1 MKIVPTLTVTD
12 AVLGSSDVP
21 EDDFTAWNSGTTYA
35 AGDKV
40 RRVVTDIHRT
50 YESAQ
55 GSNTNH
61 DPLTDDAEEWWIDLG
76 PTNRWA
82 MFSAPIAVQ
91 TVQADQI
98 DVTLN
103 ITDPIDTVQ
112 LQNISAATVRIIRTH
127 PDDGVVFDETFDM
140 TSTRGIIDAYTYYFN
155 PIVRLRDL
163 LVENLPVYGRGTLRI
178 LLEAEGEEVACGL
191 VLVGLSRRVG
201 FTLYGARASTIDYST
216 KGFDRF
222 GRPEIIER
230 YYAREVS
237 YQVRVPNDM
246 VDETLDLFADYRARL
261 VLVIGS
267 GRYAALSVYGLAQ
280 EAEIAFE
287 EPETSILTFR
297 QLGMT

>member
-1 MKIVPTLTVTD
+1 MKIVPTLTITD
-12 AVLGSSDVP
+12 AVLNATDVP
-21 EDDFTAWNSGTTYA
+21 ETDFTAWNSATTYA
-35 AGDKV
+35 QGVKV
-40 RRVVTDIHRT
+40 RRVATNIHRT

-55 GSNTNH
+55 GSNTNN
-61 DPLTDDAEEWWIDLG
+61 DPLNDDAGEWWIDLG
-76 PTNRWA
+76 PTNAWA

-112 LQNISAATVRIIRTH
+112 LQNISAATVRIVRDH
-127 PDDGVVFDETFDM
+127 PTDGVVFDETFDL
-140 TSTRGIIDAYTYYFN
+140 TSTRGIIDAKTYCFN

-163 LVENLPVYGRGTLRI
+163 LLENLPVYGQGALRI
-178 LLEAEGEEVACGL
+178 LLEGEGEDVACGL
-191 VLVGLSRRVG
+191 VLVGLSRQVG
-201 FTLYGARASTIDYST
+201 FTLYGSRASTVDYST

-230 YYAREVS
+230 YYAREVA

-280 EAEIAFE
+280 EAEVAFE
-287 EPETSILTFR
+287 EPEHSILSFR